1 MLNLDLQWMPL
12 STQEKILCFLH
23 IKQLTSPS
31 RVKVYLFFLCCR
43 SAFLLFR
50 IMSWSLSRPSLSPS
64 PMIAQAGCRCH
75 GVAGPSSFSASSFS
89 ISASPKECLKSC
101 LLATTSRGTP
111 WFSEVLAILWSSVLA
126 SSMRSASTESTTNMM
141 PSVHRV
147 YDFHR
152 GRSFSWPPTSQ
163 KWNVPV
169 LCPPRDNLT
178 FSALKPL
185 VGTVFT
191 NSLNCSLYRTVVFPA
206 ESRPRMAMWKDWK
219 NGMLEMKLGCSDNP
233 FPIFPHGEGLVT
245 REIWANSPAIILRA
259 ADIPE
264 WLQQLPEKH
273 TACYCGWNTGF
284 ISSST

>member
-1 MLNLDLQWMPL
+1 MDACIHAGEYPL
-12 STQEKILCFLH
+12 FPSH
-23 IKQLTSPS
+23 ITAHKSFSWQ
-31 RVKVYLFFLCCR
+31 VYLFFLCCR
-43 SAFLLFR
+43 STFLLLR

-64 PMIAQAGCRCH
+64 PMIAQAGCRCQ
-75 GVAGPSSFSASSFS
+75 GVAGPSSFSASNFS

-169 LCPPRDNLT
+169 LWPPRDSLT

-206 ESRPRMAMWKDWK
+206 ESSPRMAMWKDWK
-219 NGMLEMKLGCSDNP
+219 KGMFERKLGCSDNP
-233 FPIFPHGEGLVT
+233 FPIFPHEEGFVT
-245 REIWANSPAIILRA
+245 WEIWSDCPEIILRA
-259 ADIPE
+259 ADIPK
-264 WLQQLPEKH
+264 WLQQWPENILH
-273 TACYCGWNTGF
+273 VIVGENTGLQRQ
-284 ISSST
+284 